1 MVYHYQGYIRLWHLL
16 NALFF
21 LVLILTGLSM
31 QYSDPDAPLIPF
43 ATSVKLHNVCGIGLT
58 ASYLIFFISNI
69 LSGNRKHYRFQWQG
83 LRKKM
88 MRQLRYYFWGYL
100 NKEKSPHPVTEEN
113 KFNPLQAFTY
123 AAAMYIGVP
132 VLFITGWGLLF
143 PVAILDRIF
152 GVNGLLAT
160 DLVHVITGFLLSCF
174 MFIHIYTCS
183 IGKNP
188 KDNYRAILTGWAEV
202 EKKQ

>member
-1 MVYHYQGYIRLWHLL
+1 MIYHYQGFIRLWHLL

-31 QYSDPDAPLIPF
+31 QYSNPDAPLIPF

-58 ASYLIFFISNI
+58 GNYLIFFVGNI
-69 LSGNRKHYRFQWQG
+69 ISGNRKHYRLQWKG
-83 LRKKM
+83 LSRKM
-88 MRQLRYYFWGYL
+88 MLQLRYYIWGYL
-100 NKEKSPHPVTEEN
+100 NKEKSPHPVTEDN

-123 AAAMYIGVP
+123 AMAMYVGLP

-143 PVAILDRIF
+143 PETILDRIF
-152 GVNGLLAT
+152 GVSGLLAT
-160 DLVHVITGFLLSCF
+160 DLVHVIMGFILSIF

-183 IGKNP
+183 IGKSP
-188 KDNYRAILTGWAEV
+188 RDNYRAIVTGWAEV
-202 EKKQ
+202 EKEQ